1 LQGRHIRGARDDVH
15 RLRGVALG
23 LRASHGSD
31 TTRADGNITAG
42 TTAAQRRIIYLYG
55 FKLERSSTALDKRK
69 HTFNGHVVLVR
80 IGRIVGQVRKLKLKS
95 FKDCVHH
102 RVGFWFPRSHKIKDS
117 AGETHGICSL
127 RRPPEKSNVTSCPY
141 EGAAEEDLCAR
152 ASRCAS
158 ALVSLSLAKCGA
170 IWIQLTHVFWNL
182 LSIAKRSTCGYF

>member
-1 LQGRHIRGARDDVH
+1 MQGRHIRGARDDVH
-15 RLRGVALG
+15 RLRRVALG

-42 TTAAQRRIIYLYG
+42 TTAAQRRIIY

-80 IGRIVGQVRKLKLKS
+80 IGRIIGQVRKLKVKT
-95 FKDCVHH
+95 FKDCAITGLVFGSLG
-102 RVGFWFPRSHKIKDS
+102 VIRSSWK
-117 AGETHGICSL
+117 THGICSL

-141 EGAAEEDLCAR
+141 EGAAEKDLCAR

-170 IWIQLTHVFWNL
+170 ISIQLTPVFWNL